1 MERCGILKHDINKST
16 FMYNSAMRNENKN
29 LGNVGEVEFVV

>member
-1 MERCGILKHDINKST
+1 MEWCDILKHDINKST

-29 LGNVGEVEFVV
+29 FRNVGEVEFVV